1 MSKTLELST
10 LGKTWLLDLD
20 GTLVEHNAYKL
31 KGGDIWLAGAK
42 EFLASIPQGDKI
54 ILLTSRTSEYRDV
67 TVQFLK
73 EHGIRYEAIIFDLP
87 FGERILINDTKP
99 SGLQTAV
106 AVNTQRDVFCGTQVT
121 SVL

>member
-1 MSKTLELST
+1 MSETLELST

-31 KGGDIWLAGAK
+31 KGRDVWLEGAK
-42 EFLASIPQGDKI
+42 EFLASIAPDDKI
-54 ILLTSRTSEYRDV
+54 ILLTSRTSEYRDS
-67 TVQFLK
+67 TIRFLG
-73 EHGIRYEAIIFDLP
+73 EHGVRYDAIIFDLP
-87 FGERILINDTKP
+87 FGERILINDKKP

-106 AVNTQRDVFCGTQVT
+106 AINTQRDVFCGTHFT